1 MTTIREKST
10 AALAEALH
18 HLGIACSPFRG
29 SVVVSPSGAS
39 PLDRVVLSCET
50 GYHRPAAEALAASP
64 TLARRL
70 DFATAWDEA
79 VAALPEGWRMD
90 MYRHPDGTTVV
101 RALFPQPERIEGWYT
116 GAGAEASTPTD
127 ALIALT
133 EALRERAR

>member
-79 VAALPEGWRMD
+79 VAALPDGWLMRGVAWESFNLKWSANAGPIS
-90 MYRHPDGTTVV
+90 YRGTTCYADDPTE
-101 RALFPQPERIEGWYT
+101 ALV
-116 GAGAEASTPTD
+116 
-127 ALIALT
+127 ALT
-133 EALRERAR
+133 EALREAQR